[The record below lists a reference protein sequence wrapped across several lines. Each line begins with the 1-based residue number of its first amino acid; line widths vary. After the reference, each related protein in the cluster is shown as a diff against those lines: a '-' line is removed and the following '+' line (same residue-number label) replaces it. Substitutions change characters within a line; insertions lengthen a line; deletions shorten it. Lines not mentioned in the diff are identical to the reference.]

1 MRSPGSS
8 GGGKTKLL
16 IRLTEGHPSFILG
29 RLLNELPN
37 FPLARLSGLARG
49 AGPLMRRLL
58 GDAVESVD
66 DWMTSLLGEE
76 FTDRLSR
83 VPVHVGDSGIDP
95 FGLDPQWAK
104 YALASCAFLYRYYFR
119 AEVHGAANVP
129 PGRVLLI
136 ANHSGQIP
144 IDAALIGAALFMD
157 VEPPRFIRAMVE
169 KWTQT
174 LPFVSLLFSRVGQV
188 VGVPE
193 NAQRLLERGEAL
205 LVFPE
210 GARGIAKTFDKR
222 YQLTDFGL
230 GFMRLAIET
239 NTPVVPIAV
248 IGGEEQYVSV
258 ANLGSMARLLR
269 IPAFPVIPQ
278 LLLPGG
284 QLPLPTK
291 YRIYFGEPMHFTGD
305 PDDDD
310 SVIEEKVFLVRATI
324 QSMVNRGIKE
334 RKHIFW

>member
-1 MRSPGSS
+1 MRYFDG
-8 GGGKTKLL
+8 
-16 IRLTEGHPSFILG
+16 
-29 RLLNELPN
+29 
-37 FPLARLSGLARG
+37 GLARG
-49 AGPLMRRLL
+49 LGPLARRLAS
-58 GDAVESVD
+58 DAIDSVD
-66 DWMTSLLGEE
+66 DWMTRHLGEE
-76 FTDRLSR
+76 FNERLAR
-83 VPVHVGDSGIDP
+83 VPVSVGEAGVDP

-104 YALASCAFLYRYYFR
+104 YALAATAFLHRSYFR
-119 AEVHGAANVP
+119 TEVHGAENVP
-129 PGRVLLI
+129 EGRVLLI

-144 IDAALIGAALFMD
+144 IDGALIGASMFMD

-193 NAQRLLERGEAL
+193 NASRLLERDEAL

-210 GARGIAKTFDKR
+210 GAKGISKTFDRR

-230 GFMRLAIET
+230 GFMRLAIQT
-239 NTPVVPIAV
+239 GTPVVPIAV

-258 ANLGSMARLLR
+258 ANLGGVAKLLR
-269 IPAFPVIPQ
+269 VPAFPIIPQ
-278 LLLPGG
+278 LFVPGF

-291 YRIYFGEPMHFTGD
+291 YRIYFGEPMHFRGD

-310 SVIEEKVFLVRATI
+310 AVIEEKVWLVKATI
-324 QSMVNRGIKE
+324 QSMVNRGVKA
-334 RKHIFW
+334 RKHVFW